1 MEVMTYISFNFY
13 IFVTLALILYYIVP
27 VKLRW
32 CILLAANMM
41 FYLAVCRTGWWI
53 LCGTVLVS
61 YAAALWLNRCHGTGK
76 KLLFAAGVISVII
89 LWLFFRNGNFIWHN
103 VLGRE
108 PYTLIV
114 PLGISFYTMQIIAYL
129 ADVYR
134 GDISPQKNPAK
145 YALFITFFPQ
155 ILQGP
160 IPRYQQLGQQLFCG
174 HLFDEAKFT
183 RGFYL
188 IIWGFFLKLV
198 IADKAAVI
206 VNTVFDHD
214 LAYGGGYIWMA
225 SVLYSIQLYADFLS
239 CTTLAQGV
247 SLLFGIELM
256 KNFERPYLAVSVKDF
271 WRRWHISLSSWLR
284 DYVYIP
290 FGGSRNGKWR
300 KYRNLA
306 VTFLISGIWHG
317 AGLPYL
323 LWGGIHGFYQIAGD
337 AAESLKEKMF
347 ACLQI
352 KPDSKGRRRFEQIGT
367 FLLVNF
373 AWILFRADTAEIGI
387 RMIKHMFSEFNP
399 WIFFN
404 DRIFTLGLGWKE
416 MAVLLSAVILL
427 FAVEKKQEE
436 GIVISECIMMQR
448 LPVRWLVCMTG
459 ICVIMVLG
467 TYGYGFDVQD
477 FIYGGF

>member
-1 MEVMTYISFNFY
+1 MTYISFNFY
-13 IFVTLALILYYIVP
+13 LFLIAVLILYYIVP

-32 CILLAANMM
+32 CILLAANIM
-41 FYLAVCRTGWWI
+41 FYLAVCRPCWWI
-53 LCGTVLVS
+53 LFGTVIVS
-61 YAAALWLNRCHGTGK
+61 YTAALLLNRCHGTGK

-89 LWLFFRNGNFIWHN
+89 PWLYFRNSNFIWRN
-103 VLGRE
+103 VWGRE
-108 PYTLIV
+108 PYTMIV

-160 IPRYQQLGQQLFCG
+160 IPRYRQLGHQLLCG
-174 HLFDEAKFT
+174 HLFDETKFT
-183 RGFYL
+183 GGFYL
-188 IIWGFFLKLV
+188 IVWGFFLKLV

-206 VNTVFDHD
+206 VNTVFDHYP
-214 LAYGGGYIWMA
+214 AYGGGYIWMA

-284 DYVYIP
+284 DYIYIP
-290 FGGSRNGKWR
+290 MGGSRNGKWR
-300 KYRNLA
+300 KYLNLA
-306 VTFLISGIWHG
+306 VTFLVSGIWHG
-317 AGLPYL
+317 AGLKYL
-323 LWGGIHGFYQIAGD
+323 LWGGIHGFYQMVGD
-337 AAESLKEKMF
+337 GLDSFLEKTDICLKIEPGSKEK
-347 ACLQI
+347 
-352 KPDSKGRRRFEQIGT
+352 RRIRQIGT

-387 RMIKHMFSEFNP
+387 KMIIHMFSEFNP

-404 DRIFTLGLGWKE
+404 DRVFTLGLGWKE
-416 MAVLLSAVILL
+416 MAVLFLAVALL
-427 FAVEKKQEE
+427 AAVEKKQEE
-436 GIVISECIMMQR
+436 GIVISECIMRQR
-448 LPVRWLVCMTG
+448 LPVRWLVCMAG
-459 ICVIMVLG
+459 ICVILVLG
-467 TYGYGFDVQD
+467 TYGYGFDMQD

>member
-1 MEVMTYISFNFY
+1 MTYISFLFY
-13 IFVTLALILYYIVP
+13 IFVAVALFFYYIVP
-27 VKLRW
+27 LKMRW
-32 CILLAANMM
+32 YILLAASMM
-41 FYLAVCRTGWWI
+41 FYLTVCRTGWWI
-53 LCGTVLVS
+53 LFGTVMVS
-61 YAAALWLNRCHGTGK
+61 YAVALLLDRSRGTGK
-76 KLLFAAGVISVII
+76 KLLLAAGILSVIVP
-89 LWLFFRNGNFIWHN
+89 WFFTRNGNFIWHN
-103 VLGRE
+103 VWGKE
-108 PYTLIV
+108 SYTLLV

-134 GDISPQKNPAK
+134 GDISPQKNLAK

-188 IIWGFFLKLV
+188 LIWGFFLKLV

-247 SLLFGIELM
+247 SLLFGIELT

-271 WRRWHISLSSWLR
+271 WRRWHISLSGWLR
-284 DYVYIP
+284 DYIYIP
-290 FGGSRNGKWR
+290 LGGNRNGKWR
-300 KYRNLA
+300 RYLNLA

-317 AGLPYL
+317 AGFTYL
-323 LWGGIHGFYQIAGD
+323 LWGGIHGFYQIMGD
-337 AAESLKEKMF
+337 VLEGWKEK
-347 ACLQI
+347 ADICLKI
-352 KPDSKGRRRFEQIGT
+352 EPDSKGKRRLAQVGT

-373 AWILFRADTAEIGI
+373 AWIIFRADTVEIGI
-387 RMIKHMFSEFNP
+387 RMIKHMFTEFNP

-416 MAVLLSAVILL
+416 MAVLFLAMVLL

-436 GIVISECIMMQR
+436 GAVISESIMRQR
-448 LPVRWLVCMTG
+448 LPVRWLVCMAG

-467 TYGYGFDVQD
+467 TYGYGFDMQD

>member
-1 MEVMTYISFNFY
+1 MGVMTYISFNFY
-13 IFVTLALILYYIVP
+13 LFVIAVLLLYYVVP

-32 CILLAANMM
+32 CILLAANIM
-41 FYLAVCRTGWWI
+41 FYLAVCRPCWWI
-53 LCGTVLVS
+53 LFGTVIVS
-61 YAAALWLNRCHGTGK
+61 YTAALLLNRCHGTGK
-76 KLLFAAGVISVII
+76 KMLFAAGVISVI
-89 LWLFFRNGNFIWHN
+89 LPWLFFRNGNFIWHN

-160 IPRYQQLGQQLFCG
+160 IPRYRQLGQQLLCG
-174 HLFDEAKFT
+174 HLFDETKFT
-183 RGFYL
+183 GGFYL
-188 IIWGFFLKLV
+188 IVWGFFLKLV

-206 VNTVFDHD
+206 VNTVFDHYP
-214 LAYGGGYIWMA
+214 AYGGGYIWMA

-247 SLLFGIELM
+247 SLLFGIELR

-284 DYVYIP
+284 DYIYIP

-300 KYRNLA
+300 KYLNLA
-306 VTFLISGIWHG
+306 VTFLVSGIWHG
-317 AGLPYL
+317 AGLKYL
-323 LWGGIHGFYQIAGD
+323 LWGGIHGFYQIVGD
-337 AAESLKEKMF
+337 GLDSFLEKTDICLKIEPGSKEK
-347 ACLQI
+347 
-352 KPDSKGRRRFEQIGT
+352 RRIRQIGT

-373 AWILFRADTAEIGI
+373 AWIIFRADTAEIGI
-387 RMIKHMFSEFNP
+387 KMIIHMFSDFNP

-404 DRIFTLGLGWKE
+404 DRVFTLGLGWKE
-416 MAVLLSAVILL
+416 MAVLFLAVALL
-427 FAVEKKQEE
+427 AAVEKKQEE
-436 GIVISECIMMQR
+436 GIVISECIMRQR
-448 LPVRWLVCMTG
+448 LPVRWLVCMAG

-467 TYGYGFDVQD
+467 TYGYGFDMQD